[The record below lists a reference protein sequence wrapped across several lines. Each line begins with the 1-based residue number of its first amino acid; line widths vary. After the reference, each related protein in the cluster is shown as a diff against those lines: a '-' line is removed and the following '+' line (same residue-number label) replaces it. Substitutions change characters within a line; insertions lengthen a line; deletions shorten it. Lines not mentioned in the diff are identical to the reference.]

1 MRFHFLTAL
10 FLGLSSGTWAASD
23 FLPPDQA
30 FKFEASSISKD
41 TAELKWDI
49 VPKYYLYHDQFKVIS
64 NGKNIHLNLPKGQQK
79 DDPTFG
85 LTDVHYNNVT
95 AEFKVQPNQ
104 KYQIQWQGC
113 ADDGLC
119 YPVQRMTIQTDDTG
133 LLPQTK
139 PVSSQTNLALLAQTP
154 QKTTPD
160 SVLRDEPAKTAPIAP
175 KAVPALTDA
184 ENVQQKAEL
193 SDADQIE
200 NVIENDSNSSVVS
213 AAKSSSLAQ
222 SISEQSF
229 KQDWNNDQFFLH
241 LLSSQTV
248 WINILVF
255 LGLGILLAFLPCSL
269 PLIPIVSGILV
280 QQKKGHRAALIAI
293 TFVVSMALVYALM
306 GLVVAQLGFNIQRW
320 FQNPVFISLFVLM
333 FIVFALNLFGLY
345 QLSLPQALLQRL
357 DRLQQSQ
364 KGGTFIGAGV
374 MGAVSAL
381 IVGPC
386 MSAPLAGALLY
397 VSQLEHGWLG
407 GLYLF
412 LMGLGIGIPLFIAS
426 VFGAKYL
433 PKPGLWMERLKFSF
447 GFVMLAMAIYFA
459 RPLLGN
465 AIYHSAFA
473 IVLFV
478 AAGYLITILRHIMKL
493 THRLLILAVISVVA
507 ATGTWHAHLA
517 LSSLSQQQV
526 SSLHQ
531 WIVVRN
537 QQELQQALS
546 AHPDQPVLIDVYA
559 DWCVACQPIER
570 QVIPSVEVQAAIAN
584 VVRIKLDLTHYEASQ
599 DLILKQRQ
607 ILGPPTVLF
616 LNEQHEEQRN
626 LRLTGTFT
634 AHQLVQNVKQ
644 LSGVQ
649 P

>member
-49 VPKYYLYHDQFKVIS
+49 VPKYYLYHDQFKVIA

-104 KYQIQWQGC
+104 QYQIQWQGC

-200 NVIENDSNSSVVS
+200 NVIENDSNNSVVS
-213 AAKSSSLAQ
+213 AVQSSSLDQ
-222 SISEQSF
+222 SISEQNF

-248 WINILVF
+248 WINIIVF

-269 PLIPIVSGILV
+269 PLIPILSGILV

-493 THRLLILAVISVVA
+493 THRLLILAVIGVVA

-599 DLILKQRQ
+599 NLILKQRQ